1 MIRMMLMRFR
11 MTAVKAMIV
20 SLMRMVKK
28 MMMTRVMRRRR
39 RRMTRVVTM
48 DLNKDNALIS
58 FVLGAPS

>member
-1 MIRMMLMRFR
+1 MIDL
-11 MTAVKAMIV
+11 
-20 SLMRMVKK
+20 LMRMVKK
-28 MMMTRVMRRRR
+28 LMMTRVMGRRR